1 MTSTSAW
8 PDLIG
13 NLVLLKQRIS
23 ELDLD
28 GPLEYV
34 LPKVSASE
42 KTLVDV
48 EAQLGEAIDPGY
60 REFLGYADGWPSFFV
75 SLQLIGARDLLGRL
89 RSAADA
95 NLANQFMY
103 PWPGLD
109 QRDLFPVAV
118 SLVDKDVV
126 VVGRPGTSMAG
137 RCLLLAG
144 EVVHD
149 CESFKDFFEAMVGS
163 HRRILDE
170 LRAAAGS
177 TPPGTPA
184 D

>member
-1 MTSTSAW
+1 MTTTSAW

-23 ELDLD
+23 ELDPD
-28 GPLEYV
+28 GPPDYV
-34 LPKVSASE
+34 LPKVPASE
-42 KTLVDV
+42 ETLVDV

-95 NLANQFMY
+95 NQFMY

-149 CESFKDFFEAMVGS
+149 RESFKDFFEAVVGS
-163 HRRILDE
+163 HRRVLDE
-170 LRAAAGS
+170 RRAAAGS
-177 TPPGTPA
+177 TSPGAPA